1 MANVTVSTNPSTKN
15 NTLTVN
21 FTTDATNITDV
32 QLTKDG
38 SNYISATSF
47 TNTSATFNV
56 ASWSNGTYNNCY
68 LKVIY
73 TEASSGGSTGGD
85 FSTESGS
92 FGAILQSAMRWY
104 IIGDSISD
112 TGLIPQRK
120 YMTVLGEKFSNV
132 TITNLGKDGSH
143 YTNKTT
149 GYQRFITQL
158 NNHSTTAPSLITIF
172 GGVNDYI
179 QSVPIGDASSTDNT
193 NFYGAV
199 KEFVSALNTK
209 YPTSKKVFI
218 LPLNMRN
225 GVFSTNAN
233 GTNSLGNTLANYRDA
248 LISVL
253 DSNNMAYI
261 DLHADSELQPDLI
274 TSDGLHP
281 NQDGHALL
289 ARKLCA
295 SIVGEATGGGST
307 GGDSSGV
314 ITPTWE
320 VGNFDGTTGAE
331 KGDSSAMRTNH
342 IEFNSDSYEYY
353 IKITGE
359 FEGISALKIYFYDSD
374 GTFNSRKSYSATSL
388 APDVARKI
396 DFPTTTGTFRVKAD
410 FAVSNSLA
418 NINDRLIITKVAK
431 GSSGGGSTGTY
442 TPAVSSDFT
451 TVGNCSGI
459 SIDGSNNLVASS
471 LGQWGMVKLN
481 KTVSKLKFNVRGSQ
495 ADYGALC
502 WYIYNDNGD
511 GTYNMIA

>member
-21 FTTDATNITDV
+21 FTTDVNNITGV

-92 FGAILQSAMRWY
+92 FGAILQSATRWY

-120 YMTVLGEKFSNV
+120 YMTVLGERFSNV

-158 NNHSTTAPSLITIF
+158 HNHSTTYAPDIITIF

-307 GGDSSGV
+307 GG
-314 ITPTWE
+314 
-320 VGNFDGTTGAE
+320 
-331 KGDSSAMRTNH
+331 GDS
-342 IEFNSDSYEYY
+342 
-353 IKITGE
+353 G
-359 FEGISALKIYFYDSD
+359 
-374 GTFNSRKSYSATSL
+374 
-388 APDVARKI
+388 
-396 DFPTTTGTFRVKAD
+396 
-410 FAVSNSLA
+410 
-418 NINDRLIITKVAK
+418 
-431 GSSGGGSTGTY
+431 GSSGGSTGTY
-442 TPAVSSDFT
+442 TSAVSGDFT

-459 SIDGSNNLVASS
+459 SIDSSNNLVASS

-511 GTYNMIA
+511 GTYNMIALGNIAGGENGKRFKMTIPGTGATQIDKLEIALINAGEQLTIENSGGTQTIKKADGSTLTTLQGNMSGWCGQTSASSPFCSNIQYIE

>member
-1 MANVTVSTNPSTKN
+1 MMASVTVSTNPSTTG

-21 FTTDATNITDV
+21 FTTDATDITDV

-47 TNTSATFNV
+47 SNTSATFNV
-56 ASWSNGTYNNCY
+56 SSWGNGTYNNCY

-73 TEASSGGSTGGD
+73 TEASSGND

-92 FGAILQSAMRWY
+92 FGAVLQGASTWY
-104 IIGDSISD
+104 LIGDSISD

-120 YMTVLGEKFSNV
+120 YMTVSGEVFSNV

-143 YTNKTT
+143 FSNKTT

-179 QSVPIGDASSTDNT
+179 QSIPLGDSSSTDNT

-209 YPTSKKVFI
+209 YPSSKKVFI

-253 DSNNMAYI
+253 DSDGMAYI
-261 DLHADSELQPDLI
+261 DLHNDSELQPDLI

-289 ARKLCA
+289 ARKICA
-295 SIVGEATGGGST
+295 SIVGDA
-307 GGDSSGV
+307 
-314 ITPTWE
+314 
-320 VGNFDGTTGAE
+320 
-331 KGDSSAMRTNH
+331 
-342 IEFNSDSYEYY
+342 
-353 IKITGE
+353 
-359 FEGISALKIYFYDSD
+359 
-374 GTFNSRKSYSATSL
+374 
-388 APDVARKI
+388 
-396 DFPTTTGTFRVKAD
+396 
-410 FAVSNSLA
+410 
-418 NINDRLIITKVAK
+418 
-431 GSSGGGSTGTY
+431 SGGGSTGTY
-442 TPAVSSDFT
+442 TSAVIGDFT

-481 KTVSKLKFNVRGSQ
+481 KTVSKLKFNVRSNQ

-511 GTYNMIA
+511 GTYNMIALGNIAGGENGKRFKMTIPGTGAQQIDKLEIALINTGEQLTIENSGGTQTIKRADGSTLTTLQGNMSGWCGQTNASSPFCSNIQYIK

>member
-1 MANVTVSTNPSTKN
+1 MMASVTVSTNPSTTG

-21 FTTDATNITDV
+21 FTTDATDITDV

-47 TNTSATFNV
+47 SNTSATFNV
-56 ASWSNGTYNNCY
+56 SSWGNGTYNNCY

-73 TEASSGGSTGGD
+73 TEASSGND

-92 FGAILQSAMRWY
+92 FGAVLQGASTWY
-104 IIGDSISD
+104 LIGDSISD

-120 YMTVLGEKFSNV
+120 YMTVLGEAFSNV

-143 YTNKTT
+143 FTNKTT

-158 NNHSTTAPSLITIF
+158 QNHSTTAPSLITIF

-179 QSVPIGDASSTDNT
+179 QNVSIGDSSSTDNT
-193 NFYGAV
+193 NFYGAL

-209 YPTSKKVFI
+209 YPSSKKVFI

-225 GVFSTNAN
+225 GAFSTNAN

-248 LISVL
+248 MISVL
-253 DSNNMAYI
+253 NSNNMTYI
-261 DLHADSELQPDLI
+261 DLHDDSELQPDLI
-274 TSDGLHP
+274 SSDGLHP

-295 SIVGEATGGGST
+295 AIMTEGTGGGDSG
-307 GGDSSGV
+307 GGDSG
-314 ITPTWE
+314 
-320 VGNFDGTTGAE
+320 G
-331 KGDSSAMRTNH
+331 GDS
-342 IEFNSDSYEYY
+342 
-353 IKITGE
+353 
-359 FEGISALKIYFYDSD
+359 
-374 GTFNSRKSYSATSL
+374 
-388 APDVARKI
+388 
-396 DFPTTTGTFRVKAD
+396 
-410 FAVSNSLA
+410 
-418 NINDRLIITKVAK
+418 
-431 GSSGGGSTGTY
+431 GGSTGTY
-442 TPAVSSDFT
+442 TSAVSGDFT

-459 SIDGSNNLVASS
+459 SIDSSNNLVASS

-481 KTVSKLKFNVRGSQ
+481 KTISKLRFNVRGNQ

-502 WYIYNDNGD
+502 WYIYNDNSD
-511 GTYNMIA
+511 GTYNMIALGNILGGENGKRFKMTIPGTAATQIDKLDIALINTGEQLTIEYGSGTQTIKRSDGSTLVTLEGNMSGWCGQSNNSSPFCSNVQYME

>member
-21 FTTDATNITDV
+21 FTTDVTNITDV

-56 ASWSNGTYNNCY
+56 ASWGNGTYNNCY

-92 FGAILQSAMRWY
+92 FGAILQSASRWY

-120 YMTVLGEKFSNV
+120 YMTVLGERFSNV

-261 DLHADSELQPDLI
+261 DLHDDSQLQPDLI

-289 ARKLCA
+289 ARKICA
-295 SIVGEATGGGST
+295 SIVGENPGVGGGSGGGST
-307 GGDSSGV
+307 GGDSG
-314 ITPTWE
+314 
-320 VGNFDGTTGAE
+320 
-331 KGDSSAMRTNH
+331 
-342 IEFNSDSYEYY
+342 
-353 IKITGE
+353 
-359 FEGISALKIYFYDSD
+359 
-374 GTFNSRKSYSATSL
+374 
-388 APDVARKI
+388 
-396 DFPTTTGTFRVKAD
+396 
-410 FAVSNSLA
+410 
-418 NINDRLIITKVAK
+418 

-459 SIDGSNNLVASS
+459 SIDSNNNLVASS

-511 GTYNMIA
+511 GTYKMIALGNIAGGENGKRFKMTIPGTGAQQIDKLDIALINAGEQLTIENSDGTQTIKKADGSTLTTLQGNMSGWCGQTSASSPFCSNIQYIE